1 MTQTTPG
8 ELEPTL
14 SSEHAAAIENNLF
27 PAARGIVRDQ
37 IHFPWHRDELNRP
50 TAALINS
57 SQALAIDV
65 LWTIRS
71 LPSRDRIIDS
81 WCDHLGLPH
90 RGPWEIQL
98 EHVVDRGLLGESRCT
113 QLDAIAT
120 SPDGLLIIE
129 CKFTE
134 SDGGSCSQWKP
145 ITGRSPNA
153 GSVQCNGNYEPQ
165 VNPVNGK
172 TAKCAL
178 TAKGIRYWE
187 VVPSVLRIAADSFYQ
202 PCPFKG
208 GWYQWM
214 RNLVTASAM
223 GEAAGLPAAFVVA
236 YADGPFPMAQKI
248 AEADT
253 ESQSDWARL
262 TGMTAGRSVPLRTCS
277 YQQLLDIAK
286 DVADVEDSKTI
297 LDLESWL
304 SAKVCRASLL

>member
-1 MTQTTPG
+1 MLTADQI
-8 ELEPTL
+8 
-14 SSEHAAAIENNLF
+14 AIENNLF
-27 PAARGIVRDQ
+27 PSARGIVRERTD
-37 IHFPWHRDELNRP
+37 FPWHRDGQKRT
-50 TAALINS
+50 TAAFVNS

-71 LPSRDRIIDS
+71 LPSRDNIIDR
-81 WCDHLGLPH
+81 WCDHLDLPY

-98 EHVVDRGLLGESRCT
+98 EHVVDRDLLGESRCT
-113 QLDAIAT
+113 QIDAIAT
-120 SPDGLLIIE
+120 SPNGLLIIE

-145 ITGRSPNA
+145 ITGTSLNA

-172 TAKCAL
+172 TSKCAL

-187 VVPSVLRIAADSFYQ
+187 VVPSVFRIAADSSYQ

-214 RNLVTASAM
+214 RNLVAASEI
-223 GEAAGLPAAFVVA
+223 GRSLGLPAAFVVA

-248 AEADT
+248 AAAETDMG
-253 ESQSDWARL
+253 SDWARL
-262 TGMTAGRSVPLRTCS
+262 KEQTVGGSVALRTCA
-277 YQQLLDIAK
+277 YQQLVSLANDAADPGDVTTIRQLDSW
-286 DVADVEDSKTI
+286 VA
-297 LDLESWL
+297 
-304 SAKVCRASLL
+304 AKVAHTTLLLDP